1 MRQARVAVLPR
12 DEAVPAGPVA
22 APRKYFVRQG
32 GFVRTGVPAP
42 V

>member
-1 MRQARVAVLPR
+1 MRQALVSALPQ
-12 DEAVPAGPVA
+12 DEAVPAGPAA
-22 APRKYFVRQG
+22 APRKYFARQG